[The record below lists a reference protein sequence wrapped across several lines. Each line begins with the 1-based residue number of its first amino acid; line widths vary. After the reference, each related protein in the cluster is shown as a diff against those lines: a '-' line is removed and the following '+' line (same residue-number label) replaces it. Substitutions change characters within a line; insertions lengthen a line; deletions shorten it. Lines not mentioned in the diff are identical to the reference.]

1 MIRYL
6 STLGQ
11 RRRVYPRVWLFSL
24 DQMKGNAMTPAQR
37 LRELLADS
45 KMIIAPGAYDALSAR
60 MVEQAGFDVVLIA
73 GGTYSNFHYGIPDN
87 GFISQNELLEAGRRI
102 TAVTDLPLVLDFDD
116 AGGSP
121 LQAYRGVQLAE
132 QAGIAALLIEDMIPA
147 TKHFWTRKDGGERWK
162 PKLKLRSIEEMSDL
176 IRACA
181 EARKTPDMV
190 IVARS
195 DAIGV
200 GGFDDLTERM
210 AAYSAAG
217 ADMLYPC
224 GFPLLDLPKLTS
236 IVPGKYVMVTVRNP
250 TIEHRAE
257 LEAAG
262 VKMLLVIN
270 TVNGAVAGFRENL
283 ERVSRGELLEGER
296 GGAYVPIMEAID
308 AHEWAR
314 KARHYGYS

>member
-1 MIRYL
+1 
-6 STLGQ
+6 
-11 RRRVYPRVWLFSL
+11 
-24 DQMKGNAMTPAQR
+24 MKPAERFRQ
-37 LRELLADS
+37 LLADS
-45 KMIIAPGAYDALSAR
+45 KMIIAPGAYDALSAKL
-60 MVEQAGFDVVLIA
+60 VEQAGFDVVLMA

-87 GFISQNELLEAGRRI
+87 GFISQNELLEAGRRV

-132 QAGIAALLIEDMIPA
+132 QAGIAALLVEDMVPA
-147 TKHFWTRKDGGERWK
+147 TKHFWTPKTPGERWK
-162 PKLKLRSIEEMSDL
+162 PQLKLRSIEEMSNI

-181 EARKTPDMV
+181 EARTSPAMV

-200 GGFDDLTERM
+200 GGFDDLVQRM
-210 AAYSAAG
+210 EAYSAAG

-224 GFPLLDLPKLTS
+224 GYPLLELPKLTAK
-236 IVPGKYVMVTVRNP
+236 VPGKYVMVTVRNP
-250 TIEHRAE
+250 TLEKRLE

-270 TVNGAVAGFRENL
+270 TVNGAIAGFRENL
-283 ERVSRGELLEGER
+283 DRVKRGELLEGET
-296 GGAYVPIMEAID
+296 GGAYIPIMEAID
-308 AHEWAR
+308 AAEWAR